1 MASTRHRMDLR
12 CELMNGTLE
21 GLFWS
26 PWGSHAFQG
35 ILWSFSSHSRWRY
48 FIADSHSICLLWFL
62 PELLVTWSLAFL
74 VPSCIYSG
82 LVLSQMLQLFF
93 FFYFWLLGDVYSGFQ
108 AHFDFYLIFQNVCCS
123 VSFGHFFGCED
134 LTLNR
139 SSLCWLDWLK

>member
-1 MASTRHRMDLR
+1 MATARHRMNLR

-26 PWGSHAFQG
+26 PWGSHSFQG
-35 ILWSFSSHSRWRY
+35 ILWSFSSHSWWQY

-62 PELLVTWSLAFL
+62 PELLDLVLGSLF
-74 VPSCIYSG
+74 PSCIYSG

-93 FFYFWLLGDVYSGFQ
+93 FFCLLGAVYSGFQ
-108 AHFDFYLIFQNVCCS
+108 AHFDFYLIFQNVCYS
-123 VSFGHFFGCED
+123 VSFGHFFGFKE